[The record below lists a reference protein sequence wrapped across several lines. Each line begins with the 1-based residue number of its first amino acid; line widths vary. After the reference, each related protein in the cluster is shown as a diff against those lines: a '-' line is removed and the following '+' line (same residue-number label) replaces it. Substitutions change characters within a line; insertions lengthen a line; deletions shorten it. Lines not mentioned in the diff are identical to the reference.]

1 MVRLAQIVKLLIL
14 KFDSFFYR
22 DLINLKKKVV
32 QTFRKF

>member
-14 KFDSFFYR
+14 KFDLFFYR